1 MLSFGKAE
9 LGESANLGSEFAIT
23 DEIRWWKKFHW
34 WKKFELAQKALRKAF
49 TELYMDTAMIPE

>member
-23 DEIRWWKKFHW
+23 DEIRWWKKF
-34 WKKFELAQKALRKAF
+34 ELAQKALRKAF